1 MTRGA
6 NLVLSGM
13 AVLLVGGLLAG
24 CASQTPE
31 PKKDPMAEMANK
43 MRMAQAYLQAGRT
56 KEALD
61 VLDEAILAAPANA
74 GLRNFY
80 GQVCFMAGHNESAE
94 AAFRK
99 ALEIDIDLA
108 DAHNNLGALYDRTGR
123 KDEAEKEYRLALAS
137 PAYPTPEKV
146 RLNLGLL
153 YASQGRDEE
162 AIREYRMAVEISTKY
177 YQAHFELAALL
188 DRTGRIDEAVREY
201 EVAAP
206 GYGSSGEYFYRLGFG
221 YFRLGDRL
229 KANENL
235 KRAIEI
241 SPGSEAAAKSDD
253 LLKLMR

>member
-1 MTRGA
+1 MSGWGDRVALRAGV
-6 NLVLSGM
+6 LVLAAALSGCGPRV
-13 AVLLVGGLLAG
+13 AAPRRD
-24 CASQTPE
+24 PE
-31 PKKDPMAEMANK
+31 VETANNI
-43 MRMAQAYLQAGRT
+43 RMAQAYLQAGRT

-61 VLDEAILAAPANA
+61 VLEGAMVSEPANA

-80 GQVCFMAGHNESAE
+80 GQVCFMTGRNDAAE

-99 ALEIDIDLA
+99 ALEIDPDLA

-123 KDEAEKEYRLALAS
+123 KDRAEAEYRQALAA

-146 RLNLGLL
+146 LMNLGLL
-153 YASQGRDEE
+153 YASEGRDEE
-162 AIREYRMAVEISTKY
+162 AIREHRRAVEINPKY

-188 DRTGRIDEAVREY
+188 DRTGRLDEAVREY

-206 GYGSSGEYFYRLGFG
+206 GYQSSGDYFYRVGFG
-221 YFRLGDRL
+221 YFRLGDRARAREKL
-229 KANENL
+229 A
-235 KRAIEI
+235 RAIEI